1 MKKTLA
7 IMLALI
13 MALAMVPALAET
25 VETTGILQNP
35 DPSSIPE
42 ITRDQPEPTWN
53 LDISKSKSATA
64 LDANDQS
71 KVTLSIPSAQ
81 ENLASDVV
89 FVLDG
94 SSSAESGVVTAA
106 LDLLDNLKTA
116 AGSSGA
122 TVNVCVVKFKRLAN
136 KSAWFDLSTRYADIK
151 EAMETK
157 YSGGTNI
164 HAGLLAGQAALT
176 EHPNVAPGRKYLILV
191 SDGSTYLYCKEDM
204 WDSNKEDIDK
214 RYLPFTRSYRPAEP
228 YDGFAGGFWDN
239 GWYEPN
245 NYPEVNVPRPKTT
258 SDVDEWQKY
267 LKDVEERNQK
277 SNGDDYDY
285 HCEYDNNFNNGIPS
299 ADFKSQPN
307 VPRSANNRDMAFY
320 YADKTWQEMKKAG
333 YRLFSVATEDGSAG
347 AGNAD
352 DSHSFMNYLNGG
364 ESFSFKEIE
373 SEINYAIGVGSTVE
387 DMMGEDFDLVPGT
400 FKLTVGGKP
409 LTSKTAENVIYFGAK
424 KDSEEIGENNYRFK
438 VEYDSTDDMFTWTIN
453 ENVSNFAPVKLTYT
467 VQLVNKSTV
476 SGTHTPPTNKYAKL
490 RPVSSNDNLLG
501 NVQEFNI
508 PKVSYTVGGGS
519 GGGNGGGYYHP
530 TTTPVPV
537 IVIPPKT
544 GDMTIW
550 QSILHFLGIR

>member
-1 MKKTLA
+1 MV
-7 IMLALI
+7 
-13 MALAMVPALAET
+13 LAMVPALAET
-25 VETTGILQNP
+25 VETTGILLNP

-42 ITRDQPEPTWN
+42 ITPDQPEPTWN

-94 SSSAESGVVTAA
+94 SSSAESGVVDAA
-106 LDLLDNLKTA
+106 LDLLKNLQTA

-136 KSAWFDLSTRYADIK
+136 KSGWFDLSTQDADIK
-151 EAMETK
+151 EAMKKE

-191 SDGSTYLYCKEDM
+191 SDGSTYLYCKEGM
-204 WDSNKEDIDK
+204 WDFNKENIDEG
-214 RYLPFTRSYRPAEP
+214 YLPFTRSYRHAEP
-228 YDGFAGGFWDN
+228 YDVFAGGFWDS

-245 NYPEVNVPRPKTT
+245 NHPKVNFPRPKNT
-258 SDVDEWQKY
+258 SDVATWKKY
-267 LKDVEERNQK
+267 LDDVKARNETVNSEGK
-277 SNGDDYDY
+277 TGDDYDY
-285 HCEYDNNFNNGIPS
+285 HCNYDLNFNQGKPS
-299 ADFKSQPN
+299 PDFKSQPN
-307 VPRSANNRDMAFY
+307 VPRSASNRDMAFY
-320 YADKTWQEMKKAG
+320 YADQTWQEMKKAG
-333 YRLFSVATEDGSAG
+333 YRLFSVATKDDMAG

-352 DSHSFMNYLNGG
+352 DSCSFMNYLNGG
-364 ESFSFKEIE
+364 ESFNFKEIE
-373 SEINYAIGVGSTVE
+373 SEINYAIGAGSTVE

-400 FKLTVGGKP
+400 FELAVGGKP
-409 LTSKTAENVIYFGAK
+409 LASKTEGNVIYFGDDANTL
-424 KDSEEIGENNYRFK
+424 SENNYRFK
-438 VEYDSTDDMFTWTIN
+438 VEYDSTNDKFTWTIN

-467 VQLVNKSTV
+467 VKLVNKSTV
-476 SGTHTPPTNKYAKL
+476 SGTYTPPTNQYAKL
-490 RPVSSNDNLLG
+490 TPKSSNGNLG

-519 GGGNGGGYYHP
+519 SGGGGYYYP

-544 GDMTIW
+544 GDMTVW

>member
-13 MALAMVPALAET
+13 MVLAMVPALAET
-25 VETTGILQNP
+25 FETTGTLQNP
-35 DPSSIPE
+35 NPE
-42 ITRDQPEPTWN
+42 ITTNQPKWDM
-53 LDISKSKSATA
+53 DISKSKSATD

-106 LDLLDNLKTA
+106 LVLLDNLKTA
-116 AGSSGA
+116 AESSGA
-122 TVNVCVVKFKRLAN
+122 AVKVCVVKFKRQAF
-136 KSAWFDLSTRYADIK
+136 KSGWFDLSNQYADIK
-151 EAMETK
+151 EAMEKK

-164 HAGLLAGQAALT
+164 HAGLLAGKEALE
-176 EHPNVAPGRKYLILV
+176 EHTNVAAGRKYLILV
-191 SDGSTYLYCKEDM
+191 SDGSTYLYSKDGN
-204 WDSNKEDIDK
+204 WASDT
-214 RYLPFTRSYRPAEP
+214 PFTRSYHPAEP
-228 YDGFAGGFWDN
+228 YNSFAGGFWDN
-239 GWYEPN
+239 GMYEPN

-267 LKDVEERNQK
+267 LKDVEKRNQESK
-277 SNGDDYDY
+277 GDDYDY
-285 HCEYDNNFNNGIPS
+285 HCNYDLNFNQGKPS
-299 ADFKSQPN
+299 DDFKSQPC
-307 VPRSANNRDMAFY
+307 VKRSANNRDMAFY

-333 YRLFSVATEDGSAG
+333 YRLFSVATDDGSAG

-352 DSHSFMNYLNGG
+352 DSYSFMNYLNGG
-364 ESFSFKEIE
+364 ESCNFKEIE
-373 SEINYAIGVGSTVE
+373 SEINYAIGAGSTVE

-400 FKLTVGGKP
+400 FELTVGGKP

-438 VEYDSTDDMFTWTIN
+438 VECDSANDKFTWTIN

-467 VQLVNKSTV
+467 VKLVNKSTV
-476 SGTHTPPTNKYAKL
+476 SGTYTPPTNKYAKL
-490 RPVSSNDNLLG
+490 TPKSSNGNPG

-508 PKVSYTVGGGS
+508 PKVSYTVGGDSS
-519 GGGNGGGYYHP
+519 GDSGHSHYYP
-530 TTTPVPV
+530 STTPVPV
-537 IVIPPKT
+537 IVMPPKT

>member
-1 MKKTLA
+1 MKKLLA

-13 MALAMVPALAET
+13 MVLAMVPALAET
-25 VETTGILQNP
+25 VETTGILLNP

-42 ITRDQPEPTWN
+42 ITPDQPEPTWN

-94 SSSAESGVVTAA
+94 SSSANTNVVKEA
-106 LDLLDNLKTA
+106 LELLGNLKTA

-122 TVNVCVVKFKRLAN
+122 AVNVCVVKFKRQAF
-136 KSAWFDLSTRYADIK
+136 KSDWFNLLTEDGKIK

-164 HAGLLAGQAALT
+164 HAGLLAGKEALE
-176 EHPNVAPGRKYLILV
+176 EHTNVAPGRKYLILV
-191 SDGSTYLYCKEDM
+191 SDGSTYLYSKDGN
-204 WDSNKEDIDK
+204 WASDT
-214 RYLPFTRSYRPAEP
+214 PFTRSYRPAEP
-228 YDGFAGGFWDN
+228 YDGFAGGFWDT

-245 NYPEVNVPRPKTT
+245 YFPEVNVPRPKTT
-258 SDVDEWQKY
+258 SDVTAWQAY
-267 LKDVEERNQK
+267 LADVKARNETK
-277 SNGDDYDY
+277 NSEGKTGDDYDY
-285 HCEYDNNFNNGIPS
+285 HCEYDNNFNKKIPS

-307 VPRSANNRDMAFY
+307 VPRSASNRDMAFY
-320 YADKTWQEMKKAG
+320 YADQTWQEMKKAG
-333 YRLFSVATEDGSAG
+333 YRLFSVATKDDMAG

-364 ESFSFKEIE
+364 KSFNFKEIE
-373 SEINYAIGVGSTVE
+373 SEINYAIGAGSTVE

-400 FKLTVGGKP
+400 FELTVGGKP
-409 LTSKTAENVIYFGAK
+409 LTSKTAENVIYFGDNANGL
-424 KDSEEIGENNYRFK
+424 GENNYRFK
-438 VEYDSTDDMFTWTIN
+438 VVYDSAKDMFTWTIN

-467 VQLVNKSTV
+467 VKLVNKSTV
-476 SGTHTPPTNKYAKL
+476 SGTYTPPTNKYARLTPK
-490 RPVSSNDNLLG
+490 SSNGNLLG
-501 NVQEFNI
+501 KVQEFNI
-508 PKVSYTVGGGS
+508 PMVSYTVGGDSS
-519 GGGNGGGYYHP
+519 GGSSSGGGYYYP
-530 TTTPVPV
+530 PTTPVPV

-544 GDMTIW
+544 GDMTVW

>member
-13 MALAMVPALAET
+13 MVLAMVPALAET
-25 VETTGILQNP
+25 VETTGILLNP

-42 ITRDQPEPTWN
+42 ITPDKPTWN
-53 LDISKSKSATA
+53 LDISKSKSATD

-94 SSSAESGVVTAA
+94 SSSADTNVVKEARA
-106 LDLLDNLKTA
+106 LLDNLKTA

-136 KSAWFDLSTRYADIK
+136 KSDWFDLSTQDEEIK
-151 EAMETK
+151 KAMGIK

-164 HAGLLAGQAALT
+164 HAGLLAGQAALR
-176 EHPNVAPGRKYLILV
+176 EHTNVAPGRKYLILV
-191 SDGSTYLYCKEDM
+191 SDGSTYLYCKEGM
-204 WDSNKEDIDK
+204 WDFNKENIK
-214 RYLPFTRSYRPAEP
+214 EGYLPFTRSYHPAES
-228 YDGFAGGFWDN
+228 YNGFAGGFWDN
-239 GWYEPN
+239 GYYEPN
-245 NYPEVNVPRPKTT
+245 NYPEVNVTRPKNTFK
-258 SDVDEWQKY
+258 VDEWQKY
-267 LKDVEERNQK
+267 LKDVEERNQESK
-277 SNGDDYDY
+277 GDDYDY
-285 HCEYDNNFNNGIPS
+285 HCNYDLNFNQGKPS
-299 ADFKSQPN
+299 DDFKSQPC
-307 VPRSANNRDMAFY
+307 VKRSANNRDMAFY
-320 YADKTWQEMKKAG
+320 YADQTWQEMKNAG
-333 YRLFSVATEDGSAG
+333 YRLFSVATKDDLAG

-352 DSHSFMNYLNGG
+352 DSYYFMNYLNGG
-364 ESFSFKEIE
+364 KIFKLNEIE
-373 SEINYAIGVGSTVE
+373 SEINYAIGAGSTVE

-400 FKLTVGGKP
+400 FELAVGGKP
-409 LTSKTAENVIYFGAK
+409 LASKTEGNVIYFGDDANTL
-424 KDSEEIGENNYRFK
+424 SENNYRFK
-438 VEYDSTDDMFTWTIN
+438 VEYDSVNDMFTWTIN

-467 VQLVNKSTV
+467 VKLVNKSTV
-476 SGTHTPPTNKYAKL
+476 SGTYTPPTNKYAKL
-490 RPVSSNDNLLG
+490 TPKSSKGNPG

-519 GGGNGGGYYHP
+519 SGGGYYYP

>member
-13 MALAMVPALAET
+13 MVLAMVPALAET
-25 VETTGILQNP
+25 VETTGILLNP

-42 ITRDQPEPTWN
+42 ITPDKPTWN
-53 LDISKSKSATA
+53 LDISKSKSATD

-94 SSSAESGVVTAA
+94 SSSADTNVVKEARA
-106 LDLLDNLKTA
+106 LLDNLKTA

-136 KSAWFDLSTRYADIK
+136 KSDWFDLSTQDEEIK
-151 EAMETK
+151 KAMGIK

-164 HAGLLAGQAALT
+164 HAGLLAGQAALR
-176 EHPNVAPGRKYLILV
+176 EHTNVAPGRKYLILV
-191 SDGSTYLYCKEDM
+191 SDGSTYLYCKEGM
-204 WDSNKEDIDK
+204 WDFNKENIK
-214 RYLPFTRSYRPAEP
+214 EGYLPFTRSYHPAES
-228 YDGFAGGFWDN
+228 YNGFAGGFWDN
-239 GWYEPN
+239 GYYEPN
-245 NYPEVNVPRPKTT
+245 NYPEVNVTRPKNTFK
-258 SDVDEWQKY
+258 VDEWQKY
-267 LKDVEERNQK
+267 LKDVEERNQESK
-277 SNGDDYDY
+277 GDDYDY
-285 HCEYDNNFNNGIPS
+285 HCNYDLNFNQGKPS
-299 ADFKSQPN
+299 DDFKSQPC
-307 VPRSANNRDMAFY
+307 VKRSANNRDMAFY
-320 YADKTWQEMKKAG
+320 YADQTWQEMKNAG
-333 YRLFSVATEDGSAG
+333 YRLFSVATKDGSAG

-352 DSHSFMNYLNGG
+352 DSHCFMNYLNGG
-364 ESFSFKEIE
+364 ESFSFNEIE
-373 SEINYAIGVGSTVE
+373 SEIIYAIGAGSTVE

-400 FKLTVGGKP
+400 FELAVGGKP
-409 LTSKTAENVIYFGAK
+409 LASKTEGNVIYFGDDANTL
-424 KDSEEIGENNYRFK
+424 SENNYRFK
-438 VEYDSTDDMFTWTIN
+438 VEYDSVKDMFNWIIN

-467 VQLVNKSTV
+467 VKLVNKSTV
-476 SGTHTPPTNKYAKL
+476 SGTYTPPTNKYAKL
-490 RPVSSNDNLLG
+490 TPKSSKGNPG

-519 GGGNGGGYYHP
+519 SGGGYYYP

>member
-1 MKKTLA
+1 MKKLLA

-13 MALAMVPALAET
+13 MVLAMVPALAET
-25 VETTGILQNP
+25 VETTGILLNP

-42 ITRDQPEPTWN
+42 ITPDKPTWN
-53 LDISKSKSATA
+53 LDISKSKSATD

-94 SSSAESGVVTAA
+94 SSSADTNVVKEA
-106 LDLLDNLKTA
+106 LALLDNLKTA

-122 TVNVCVVKFKRLAN
+122 AVNVCVVKFKRQAF
-136 KSAWFDLSTRYADIK
+136 KSDWFNLLTEDGKIK
-151 EAMETK
+151 EAMGTK

-164 HAGLLAGQAALT
+164 HAGLLAGKEALE
-176 EHPNVAPGRKYLILV
+176 EHKNVAAGRKYLILV
-191 SDGSTYLYCKEDM
+191 SDGSTYLYSKDGN
-204 WDSNKEDIDK
+204 WASDT
-214 RYLPFTRSYRPAEP
+214 PFTRSYRPAEP
-228 YDGFAGGFWDN
+228 YDGFAGGFWDT

-245 NYPEVNVPRPKTT
+245 NHPNVNVPRPKTT
-258 SDVDEWQKY
+258 SDVTAWQAY
-267 LKDVEERNQK
+267 LADVKARNETK
-277 SNGDDYDY
+277 NSEGKTGDDYDY
-285 HCEYDNNFNNGIPS
+285 HCEYDNNFNKKIPS

-307 VPRSANNRDMAFY
+307 VPRSASNRDMAFY
-320 YADKTWQEMKKAG
+320 YADQTWQEMKKAG

-364 ESFSFKEIE
+364 EGFKLNEIE
-373 SEINYAIGVGSTVE
+373 SEINYAIGAGSTVE

-400 FKLTVGGKP
+400 FELTVGGTP
-409 LTSKTAENVIYFGAK
+409 LASKTEGNVIYFGAK

-438 VEYDSTDDMFTWTIN
+438 VEYDSKNDKFTWTIK

-467 VQLVNKSTV
+467 VKLVNKSTV
-476 SGTHTPPTNKYAKL
+476 SGTYTPPTNKYAKL
-490 RPVSSNDNLLG
+490 TPKNSKGNPG

-519 GGGNGGGYYHP
+519 SGGGNGGGYYYP

-544 GDMTIW
+544 GDMTVW

>member
-13 MALAMVPALAET
+13 MVLAMVPALAET
-25 VETTGILQNP
+25 VETTGILLNP

-42 ITRDQPEPTWN
+42 ITPDKPTWN
-53 LDISKSKSATA
+53 LDISKSKSATD

-94 SSSAESGVVTAA
+94 SSSADTNVVKEARA
-106 LDLLDNLKTA
+106 LLDNLKTA

-136 KSAWFDLSTRYADIK
+136 KSDWFDLSTQDEEIK
-151 EAMETK
+151 KAMGIK

-164 HAGLLAGQAALT
+164 HAGLLAGQAALR
-176 EHPNVAPGRKYLILV
+176 EHTNVAPGRKYLILV
-191 SDGSTYLYCKEDM
+191 SDGSTYLYCKEGM
-204 WDSNKEDIDK
+204 WDFNKENIK
-214 RYLPFTRSYRPAEP
+214 EGYLPFTRSYHPAES
-228 YDGFAGGFWDN
+228 YNGFAGGFWDN
-239 GWYEPN
+239 GYYEPN
-245 NYPEVNVPRPKTT
+245 NYPEVNVTRPKNTFK
-258 SDVDEWQKY
+258 VDEWQKY
-267 LKDVEERNQK
+267 LKDVEERNQESK
-277 SNGDDYDY
+277 GDDYDY
-285 HCEYDNNFNNGIPS
+285 HCNYDLNFNQGKPS
-299 ADFKSQPN
+299 DDFKSQPC
-307 VPRSANNRDMAFY
+307 VKRSANNRDMAFY
-320 YADKTWQEMKKAG
+320 YADQTWQEMKNAG
-333 YRLFSVATEDGSAG
+333 YRLFSVATKDDLAG

-352 DSHSFMNYLNGG
+352 DSYYFMNYLNGG
-364 ESFSFKEIE
+364 KIFKLNEIE
-373 SEINYAIGVGSTVE
+373 SEINYAIGAGSTVE

-400 FKLTVGGKP
+400 FELAVGGKP
-409 LTSKTAENVIYFGAK
+409 LASKTEGNVIYFGDDANTL
-424 KDSEEIGENNYRFK
+424 SENNYRFK
-438 VEYDSTDDMFTWTIN
+438 VEYDSVKDMFNWIIN

-467 VQLVNKSTV
+467 VKLVNKSTV
-476 SGTHTPPTNKYAKL
+476 SGTYTPPTNKYAKL
-490 RPVSSNDNLLG
+490 TPKSSKGNPG

-519 GGGNGGGYYHP
+519 SGGGGYYHP
-530 TTTPVPV
+530 TTTSVPV

>member
-13 MALAMVPALAET
+13 MVLAMVPALAET
-25 VETTGILQNP
+25 FETTGTLQNP
-35 DPSSIPE
+35 NPE
-42 ITRDQPEPTWN
+42 ITTNQPKWDM
-53 LDISKSKSATA
+53 DISKSKSATD

-94 SSSAESGVVTAA
+94 SSSANTNVVTEA
-106 LDLLDNLKTA
+106 LALLDNLKKA
-116 AGSSGA
+116 AGSSGT
-122 TVNVCVVKFKRLAN
+122 TVNVCVVKFKRQAF
-136 KSAWFDLSTRYADIK
+136 KSDWFNLLTEDGKIK
-151 EAMETK
+151 EAMGTK

-164 HAGLLAGQAALT
+164 HAGLLAGKEALE
-176 EHPNVAPGRKYLILV
+176 EHTNVAAGRKYLILV
-191 SDGSTYLYCKEDM
+191 SDGSTYLYSKDGN
-204 WDSNKEDIDK
+204 WASDT
-214 RYLPFTRSYRPAEP
+214 PFTRSYYTKENYKSA
-228 YDGFAGGFWDN
+228 AGGFWDN
-239 GWYEPN
+239 GMYEPN

-258 SDVDEWQKY
+258 SDVAAWKKY
-267 LKDVEERNQK
+267 LKDVEARNSE

-285 HCEYDNNFNNGIPS
+285 HCNYDLNFNQGKPS
-299 ADFKSQPN
+299 DDFKSQPN

-320 YADKTWQEMKKAG
+320 YADKTWQEMKNAG
-333 YRLFSVATEDGSAG
+333 YRLFSVATADGSAG

-352 DSHSFMNYLNGG
+352 DSCSFMNYLSGG
-364 ESFSFKEIE
+364 ESFKLNEIE
-373 SEINYAIGVGSTVE
+373 SEINYAIGAGSTVE

-400 FKLTVGGKP
+400 FELTVGGKP
-409 LTSKTAENVIYFGAK
+409 LDSKTEGDAIYFGAK
-424 KDSEEIGENNYRFK
+424 KDSEEISSTNYRFMVK
-438 VEYDSTDDMFTWTIN
+438 CEYGKDMFTWTIN

-467 VQLVNKSTV
+467 VQLVNKSTA
-476 SGTHTPPTNKYAKL
+476 SGTHTPPTNQYARLTPK
-490 RPVSSNDNLLG
+490 SSNGNPG

-519 GGGNGGGYYHP
+519 SGGHSHYYP
-530 TTTPVPV
+530 TTPVPV

>member
-13 MALAMVPALAET
+13 MVLAMVPALAET
-25 VETTGILQNP
+25 VETTGILLNP

-42 ITRDQPEPTWN
+42 ITPDKPTWN
-53 LDISKSKSATA
+53 LDISKSKSATD

-94 SSSAESGVVTAA
+94 SSSADTNVVKEARA
-106 LDLLDNLKTA
+106 LLDNLKTA

-136 KSAWFDLSTRYADIK
+136 KSDWFDLSTQDEEIK
-151 EAMETK
+151 KAMGIK

-164 HAGLLAGQAALT
+164 HAGLLAGQAALR
-176 EHPNVAPGRKYLILV
+176 EHTNVAPGRKYLILV
-191 SDGSTYLYCKEDM
+191 SDGSTYLYCKEGM
-204 WDSNKEDIDK
+204 WDFNKENIK
-214 RYLPFTRSYRPAEP
+214 EGYLPFTRSYHPAES
-228 YDGFAGGFWDN
+228 YNGFAGGFWDN
-239 GWYEPN
+239 GYYEPN
-245 NYPEVNVPRPKTT
+245 NYPEVNVTRPKNTFK
-258 SDVDEWQKY
+258 VDEWQKY
-267 LKDVEERNQK
+267 LKDVEERNQESK
-277 SNGDDYDY
+277 GDDYDY
-285 HCEYDNNFNNGIPS
+285 HCNYDLNFNQGKPS
-299 ADFKSQPN
+299 DDFKSQPC
-307 VPRSANNRDMAFY
+307 VKRSANNRDMAFY
-320 YADKTWQEMKKAG
+320 YADQTWQEMKNAG
-333 YRLFSVATEDGSAG
+333 YRLFSVATKDDLAG

-352 DSHSFMNYLNGG
+352 DSYYFMNYLNGG
-364 ESFSFKEIE
+364 KIFKLNEIE
-373 SEINYAIGVGSTVE
+373 SEINYAIGAGSTVE

-400 FKLTVGGKP
+400 FELAVGGKP
-409 LTSKTAENVIYFGAK
+409 LASKTEGNVIYFGDDANTL
-424 KDSEEIGENNYRFK
+424 SENNYRFK
-438 VEYDSTDDMFTWTIN
+438 VEYDSVKDMFNWIIN

-467 VQLVNKSTV
+467 VKLVNKSTV
-476 SGTHTPPTNKYAKL
+476 SGTYTPPTNKYAKL
-490 RPVSSNDNLLG
+490 TPKSSKGNPG

-519 GGGNGGGYYHP
+519 SGGGGYYYP

>member
-1 MKKTLA
+1 
-7 IMLALI
+7 MLALI
-13 MALAMVPALAET
+13 MVLAMVPALAET
-25 VETTGILQNP
+25 VETTGILLNP

-42 ITRDQPEPTWN
+42 ITPDQPEPTWN

-94 SSSAESGVVTAA
+94 SSSANTNVVKEA
-106 LDLLDNLKTA
+106 LELLGNLKTA

-122 TVNVCVVKFKRLAN
+122 AVNVCVVKFKRQAF
-136 KSAWFDLSTRYADIK
+136 KSDWFNLLTEDGKIK
-151 EAMETK
+151 EDMETK

-164 HAGLLAGQAALT
+164 HAGLLAGKEALE
-176 EHPNVAPGRKYLILV
+176 EHENVAAGRKYLILV
-191 SDGSTYLYCKEDM
+191 SDGSTYLYSKDGN
-204 WDSNKEDIDK
+204 WASDT
-214 RYLPFTRSYRPAEP
+214 PFTRSYNPKDH
-228 YDGFAGGFWDN
+228 YSTFVGGFWDN
-239 GWYEPN
+239 YWYEPN

-258 SDVDEWQKY
+258 SDVGEWQKY
-267 LKDVEERNQK
+267 LKDVEERNQE

-285 HCEYDNNFNNGIPS
+285 HCEYDNNFNKGIPS
-299 ADFKSQPN
+299 ADFKSQPC
-307 VPRSANNRDMAFY
+307 VKRSANNRDMAFY
-320 YADKTWQEMKKAG
+320 YADQTWQEMKKAG
-333 YRLFSVATEDGSAG
+333 YRLFSVATADGSAG

-352 DSHSFMNYLNGG
+352 DSCSFMNYLSGG
-364 ESFSFKEIE
+364 ESFKLNKIE
-373 SEINYAIGVGSTVE
+373 SEINYAIGAGSTVE

-400 FKLTVGGKP
+400 FELTVGGKS

-438 VEYDSTDDMFTWTIN
+438 VVYDSTNDMFTWTIN

-467 VQLVNKSTV
+467 VKLVNKSTV
-476 SGTHTPPTNKYAKL
+476 SGTYTPPTNKYAKL
-490 RPVSSNDNLLG
+490 TPKSSNDNLLG
-501 NVQEFNI
+501 KVQEFNI
-508 PKVSYTVGGGS
+508 PMVSYTVGGGS
-519 GGGNGGGYYHP
+519 SGDSSSGGGHNHYYP

-544 GDMTIW
+544 GDMTVW

>member
-1 MKKTLA
+1 MKKLLA

-13 MALAMVPALAET
+13 MVLAMVPALAET

-42 ITRDQPEPTWN
+42 ITPDQPEPTWN

-94 SSSAESGVVTAA
+94 SSSAESGVVDAA
-106 LDLLDNLKTA
+106 LDLLKNLQTA

-122 TVNVCVVKFKRLAN
+122 AVNVCVVKFKRLAN
-136 KSAWFDLSTRYADIK
+136 KSDWFNLSTQDEEIK
-151 EAMETK
+151 KAMGEK

-191 SDGSTYLYCKEDM
+191 SDGSTYLYCKEGM
-204 WDSNKEDIDK
+204 WDFNKEDIGK
-214 RYLPFTRSYRPAEP
+214 GYLPFTRSYYPKES
-228 YDGFAGGFWDN
+228 YNGFTGGFWDS

-245 NYPEVNVPRPKTT
+245 YFPEVNVTRPKNT
-258 SDVDEWQKY
+258 SDVGEWQKY
-267 LKDVEERNQK
+267 LKDVEERNQESK
-277 SNGDDYDY
+277 GDDYDY
-285 HCEYDNNFNNGIPS
+285 HCEYDNNFNKGIPS
-299 ADFKSQPN
+299 ADFKSQPR
-307 VPRSANNRDMAFY
+307 VERSANNRDMAFY
-320 YADKTWQEMKKAG
+320 YADQTWQEMKKAG
-333 YRLFSVATEDGSAG
+333 YRLFSVATKDGSAG
-347 AGNAD
+347 EGNAD
-352 DSHSFMNYLNGG
+352 DSHSFMNYLNGDK
-364 ESFSFKEIE
+364 SFDFKEIE
-373 SEINYAIGVGSTVE
+373 SEINYAIGAGSTVE
-387 DMMGEDFDLVPGT
+387 DMMGEAFDLVPGT
-400 FKLTVGGKP
+400 FELTVGGKP
-409 LTSKTAENVIYFGAK
+409 LASKTEGNVIYFGDDASK
-424 KDSEEIGENNYRFK
+424 LSENNCRFK
-438 VEYDSTDDMFTWTIN
+438 VVYDSVKDMFTWTIN

-467 VQLVNKSTV
+467 VKLVNKSTV
-476 SGTHTPPTNKYAKL
+476 SGTYTPPTNQYARLTPKN
-490 RPVSSNDNLLG
+490 SNGDLG
-501 NVQEFNI
+501 NGQDFNI
-508 PKVSYTVGGGS
+508 PKVSYTVGGDSSGS
-519 GGGNGGGYYHP
+519 SSGGGYYYP

>member
-13 MALAMVPALAET
+13 MVLAMVPALAET
-25 VETTGILQNP
+25 VETTGILLNP

-42 ITRDQPEPTWN
+42 ITPDKPTWN
-53 LDISKSKSATA
+53 LDISKSKSATD

-94 SSSAESGVVTAA
+94 SSSADTNVVKEARA
-106 LDLLDNLKTA
+106 LLDNLKTA

-136 KSAWFDLSTRYADIK
+136 KSDWFDLSTQDEEIK
-151 EAMETK
+151 KAMGIK

-164 HAGLLAGQAALT
+164 HAGLLAGQAALR
-176 EHPNVAPGRKYLILV
+176 EHTNVAPGRKYLILV
-191 SDGSTYLYCKEDM
+191 SDGSTYLYCKEGM
-204 WDSNKEDIDK
+204 WDFNKENIK
-214 RYLPFTRSYRPAEP
+214 EGYLPFTRSYHPAES
-228 YDGFAGGFWDN
+228 YNGFAGGFWDN
-239 GWYEPN
+239 GYYEPN
-245 NYPEVNVPRPKTT
+245 NYPEVNVTRPKNTFK
-258 SDVDEWQKY
+258 VDEWQKY
-267 LKDVEERNQK
+267 LKDVEERNQESK
-277 SNGDDYDY
+277 GDDYDY
-285 HCEYDNNFNNGIPS
+285 HCNYDLNFNQGKPS
-299 ADFKSQPN
+299 DDFKSQPC
-307 VPRSANNRDMAFY
+307 VKRSANNRDMAFY
-320 YADKTWQEMKKAG
+320 YADQTWQEMKNAG
-333 YRLFSVATEDGSAG
+333 YRLFSVATKDDLAG

-352 DSHSFMNYLNGG
+352 DSYYFMNYLNGG
-364 ESFSFKEIE
+364 KIFKLNEIE
-373 SEINYAIGVGSTVE
+373 SEINYAIGAGSTVE

-400 FKLTVGGKP
+400 FELAVGGKP
-409 LTSKTAENVIYFGAK
+409 LASKTEGNVIYFGDDANTL
-424 KDSEEIGENNYRFK
+424 SENNYRFK
-438 VEYDSTDDMFTWTIN
+438 VEYDSVKDMFNWIIN

-467 VQLVNKSTV
+467 VKLVNKSTV
-476 SGTHTPPTNKYAKL
+476 SGTYTPPTNKYAKL
-490 RPVSSNDNLLG
+490 TPKSSKGNPG

-519 GGGNGGGYYHP
+519 SGGGYYYP